1 MQKNK
6 QNGGQL
12 HAIAAIFA
20 LIVSTT
26 LCFIPIL
33 FVGLLKL
40 FPNKNWQSL
49 CTRCVDKIATFWCG
63 INNFYVAKA
72 QKIHW

>member
-40 FPNKNWQSL
+40 FPNKN
-49 CTRCVDKIATFWCG
+49 
-63 INNFYVAKA
+63 
-72 QKIHW
+72 